1 MRKGALFLTAGAVI
15 LVAAA
20 AAARYYVL
28 PMVHQVPSDVDN
40 TLKYTGTVSMIN
52 PAAMASGDT
61 SKMFLANVAV
71 TAEQRVKAV
80 EVSGRTVVMSSDTT
94 VKGPDGAAILT
105 SNHVYALDRV
115 TLEAAPPPTG
125 NSNVETHTGLAL
137 GFPLTP
143 RQKDYQYW
151 DTTTQTA
158 VPAVY
163 SEDDVRG
170 GRDTYVYR
178 VHAEGA
184 IKDAKIR
191 GMLPQTLPKAILPLL
206 ANALP
211 PAIQQAL
218 AQFLPGLPESLPL
231 TYTSTTDMTFWVD
244 KKTGVVIDVDQ
255 QQTIKAQLSGA
266 LAAAPLPAAFDLSIR
281 STDETVAANA
291 SDAAEADNGLMLIG
305 TYIPAGLGGLAV
317 LLLLIAIILAFR
329 KRRPSVETAPAS
341 DQTTEQV

>member
-52 PAAMASGDT
+52 PTAMASGDT
-61 SKMFLANVAV
+61 SKMFLTNVAV

-80 EVSGRTVVMSSDTT
+80 QVSGRTVVMSSDTS

-105 SNHVYALDRV
+105 SNHVFALDRV
-115 TLEAAPPPTG
+115 TLEAATPPTG
-125 NSNVETHTGLAL
+125 NSNVEPHTGLAL

-143 RQKDYQYW
+143 EKKDYQYW

-158 VPAVY
+158 VPAKY

-184 IKDAKIR
+184 IKDAKIQA
-191 GMLPQTLPKAILPLL
+191 MLPQTLPKAILPLL

-218 AQFLPGLPESLPL
+218 AQFLPGLPESMPL
-231 TYTSTTDMTFWVD
+231 TYTSITDTTFWVD
-244 KKTGVVIDVDQ
+244 KKTGIVIDVDQ
-255 QQTIKAQLSGA
+255 QQVIKAQLGGV
-266 LAAAPLPAAFDLSIR
+266 LAAAPLPAAFDLSLK
-281 STDETVAANA
+281 STDDTVKASA
-291 SDAAEADNGLMLIG
+291 SDAAEAENGLMLIG
-305 TYIPAGLGGLAV
+305 TYVPIGLAGLGA
-317 LLLLIAIILAFR
+317 LLFLVAIILAVR
-329 KRRPSVETAPAS
+329 RRRPRNEIT
-341 DQTTEQV
+341 DQTTEQA

>member
-20 AAARYYVL
+20 AAARYVVL

-52 PAAMASGDT
+52 PAALASGDA
-61 SKMFLANVAV
+61 SKMFLTNVAV
-71 TAEQRVKAV
+71 TAEQHVKAV
-80 EVSGRTVVMSSDTT
+80 QVSGRTVVMSSDTT
-94 VKGPDGAAILT
+94 VKSPDGAALLT
-105 SNHVYALDRV
+105 SNHVFALDRV
-115 TLEAAPPPTG
+115 TLDATTPPAG
-125 NSNVETHTGLAL
+125 SSDVEPHTGLAL

-143 RQKDYQYW
+143 EKKDYQYW

-158 VPAVY
+158 APAKY

-184 IKDAKIR
+184 IKDAKIQA
-191 GMLPQTLPKAILPLL
+191 MLPQTLPKAILPLL

-211 PAIQQAL
+211 QSIQQLL
-218 AQFLPGLPESLPL
+218 AQFLPGLPESMPL
-231 TYTSTTDMTFWVD
+231 TYTSTTDYTFWVD
-244 KKTGVVIDVDQ
+244 KKTGILIDVDQ
-255 QQTIKAQLSGA
+255 QQTIKAELGGL

-281 STDETVAANA
+281 GTDDTVKANA
-291 SDAAEADNGLMLIG
+291 SDAAEAENALMLIG
-305 TYIPAGLGGLAV
+305 TYVPIGLGGLGA
-317 LLLLIAIILAFR
+317 LLFIVGIILAFR
-329 KRRPSVETAPAS
+329 KHRPAE
-341 DQTTEQV
+341 QNTESL